1 MVGRGLFRFIH
12 VSDTHLGYRPQGF
25 LERERDFYDAFR
37 WVVDKALE
45 LRVDAVLHAGDLF
58 HSSAPRPA
66 TYIHAIRELGRLAEA
81 GVAFVVAPGNHE
93 LPRAEGLGSPVK
105 VLESLGLARP
115 VGDYGRPWPVE
126 LEGATVIVFSEW
138 ASDYLGRVDP
148 ASLAKSKVRVGLA
161 HVTLCDALAE
171 AEGVPLER
179 CRGPRR
185 MLSSEVKGGYGYL
198 ALGDI
203 HTPWE
208 HRVPGA
214 PPMAYPGSTEYLD
227 VGEYRRSPGGR
238 HVYLVELDDSGGL
251 ARLERLRVETVRP
264 WIVLEGGYQEV
275 ARAVESVRRPPPGAK
290 APVVHVTVR
299 GPLDQA
305 RRRSLKARLDALRA
319 EGAILYYS
327 FHVEDGRAGPV
338 HATTRT
344 APPQTVSLESALEKV
359 FEACGGDTRRE
370 LVALLSGFISS
381 PDREAAGRL
390 ARVLEERGDLVECLN
405 RVAGR

>member
-1 MVGRGLFRFIH
+1 LFRFIH

-37 WVVDKALE
+37 WVVDRALE

-58 HSSAPRPA
+58 HTAAPRPA
-66 TYIHAIRELGRLAEA
+66 TYLRAIGELRRLAEA
-81 GVAFVVAPGNHE
+81 GVAFAVAPGNHE

-126 LEGATVIVFSEW
+126 LGGATVIVFSEW
-138 ASDYLGRVDP
+138 ASEHLAATDP
-148 ASLAKSKVRVGLA
+148 AKLAKSKVRVGLA
-161 HVTLCDALAE
+161 HATLCDALAE
-171 AEGVPLER
+171 AEGAPPER

-185 MLSSEVKGGYGYL
+185 MHSSMVRGGYSYL

-264 WIVLEGGYQEV
+264 WIVVEGGYPEV
-275 ARAVESVRRPPPGAK
+275 ARAVESIKRPPPGAK
-290 APVVHVTVR
+290 APIVHVTVR

-327 FHVEDGRAGPV
+327 FNVEDGWAPPMHYATRA
-338 HATTRT
+338 AT
-344 APPQTVSLESALEKV
+344 PQTVSLESALEKI
-359 FEACGGDTRRE
+359 FEACGGDARRE
-370 LVALLSGFISS
+370 LAALLSGFISS

-390 ARVLEERGDLVECLN
+390 ARALEERGDLVECLN
-405 RVAGR
+405 RVAGSRP

>member
-1 MVGRGLFRFIH
+1 LFRFIH

-58 HSSAPRPA
+58 HTAAPRPV
-66 TYIHAIRELGRLAEA
+66 TYVRAIGELRRLAEA
-81 GVAFVVAPGNHE
+81 GVAFAVAPGNHE
-93 LPRAEGLGSPVK
+93 LPKAEGLGSPIK

-115 VGDYGRPWPVE
+115 VKDYGRPHVVE
-126 LEGATVIVFSEW
+126 LEGASVVVFSEW
-138 ASDYLGRVDP
+138 ASEHLGKVDP
-148 ASLAKSKVRVGLA
+148 APMTRSEVRVGLA

-171 AEGVPLER
+171 AEGVPPER

-185 MLSSEVKGGYGYL
+185 MLSSEVRGGYSYL

-238 HVYLVELDDSGGL
+238 HVYLVELDGSGGL

-264 WIVLEGGYQEV
+264 WIVLEGGYREV
-275 ARAVESVRRPPPGAK
+275 AGAVESVKKPPPGAK
-290 APVVHVTVR
+290 APIVHVTVR

-305 RRRSLKARLDALRA
+305 RRRSLRARLDALRA
-319 EGAILYYS
+319 EGAILYYA
-327 FHVEDGRAGPV
+327 FHVEDSWAGPG
-338 HATTRT
+338 HAAPRT
-344 APPQTVSLESALEKV
+344 PSQTVSLESALGKV
-359 FEACGGDTRRE
+359 FEACGGGAGRE
-370 LVALLSGFISS
+370 LAALLESFLEN

-405 RVAGR
+405 RVAGSRP

>member
-1 MVGRGLFRFIH
+1 MFRFIH
-12 VSDTHLGYRPQGF
+12 VSDTHLGHRPQGF

-37 WVVDKALE
+37 WVVDRALE

-58 HSSAPRPA
+58 HSSAPRPV
-66 TYIHAIRELGRLAEA
+66 TYLHAIRELGRLEEA

-126 LEGATVIVFSEW
+126 LEGAAVIVFSEW
-138 ASDYLGRVDP
+138 ASDRLGRVDP
-148 ASLAKSKVRVGLA
+148 ASLAKSKARVGLA

-171 AEGVPLER
+171 AEGAPPER
-179 CRGPRR
+179 CRGPRG

-238 HVYLVELDDSGGL
+238 HVYLAELDDGGGL

-275 ARAVESVRRPPPGAK
+275 ARAAESIGRPPPGAK
-290 APVVHVTVR
+290 APIVHVAVR

-305 RRRSLKARLDALRA
+305 RRRPLRARLDALRA

-327 FHVEDGRAGPV
+327 FNVEDSWAGPV
-338 HATTRT
+338 HA
-344 APPQTVSLESALEKV
+344 APRAATPQTVSPESALEKI
-359 FEACGGDTRRE
+359 FEACGGGAGRE
-370 LVALLSGFISS
+370 LAALLSGFISS

-405 RVAGR
+405 RAAGR